1 LFAAK
6 GKSAEICSPVDRMNC
21 GLLGQQPI
29 NRHPVLLIPQLF
41 CNPPT
46 PAPMLSY
53 PPSRRR
59 LNINWI

>member
-29 NRHPVLLIPQLF
+29 NRHPVLLIPQLL
-41 CNPPT
+41 CPPCT
-46 PAPMLSY
+46 HVILS
-53 PPSRRR
+53 S
-59 LNINWI
+59 IQKTEH